1 MLYQMIFSMSP
12 ALRRAIDRQPLPRL
26 TALDFSE
33 LDRQIEKLRALR
45 DDYRAAN
52 VAHYGEFLAGLLND

>member
-1 MLYQMIFSMSP
+1 M
-12 ALRRAIDRQPLPRL
+12 
-26 TALDFSE
+26 DFSE

-52 VAHYGEFLAGLLND
+52 VAHYGEFLAGFLNE